1 MLHCLLEEERSRT
14 SGRECHQGIHSVS
27 DERGSLQGMNDE
39 VMEFSKSQVNS
50 WVMGIY
56 GGKALKGT

>member
-1 MLHCLLEEERSRT
+1 MEGNVIRGFIQLVTKEGV
-14 SGRECHQGIHSVS
+14 SGWTEGVYK
-27 DERGSLQGMNDE
+27 GMNDE